1 MRAPRKGEQ
10 GAVIHVVLLDANTG
24 HVVTSGP
31 ESSVKLD
38 ILVLEGVFNKEE
50 DEGWTEE
57 DFEVTLLK
65 NEKARDLF
73 YITEKVYITPQTI

>member
-1 MRAPRKGEQ
+1 M
-10 GAVIHVVLLDANTG
+10 LLDANTG

-57 DFEVTLLK
+57 DFESHIVKEREGKRPLLY
-65 NEKARDLF
+65 NWRPADN
-73 YITEKVYITPQTI
+73 P